1 MQPSLTFSPITLEEF
16 IADYWQRRPV
26 LLRQAIDP
34 DLLQLPADELAGLAC
49 EEGVES
55 RLIRQ
60 QGETDWSLQ
69 HGPLA
74 EEVFGTLP
82 DSHWTLLVQ
91 DVDKFIPEV
100 AALLDAFNFLP
111 DWRID
116 DIMISYAVDQGG
128 VGPHTDNYDVFLVQ
142 AQGRRRWRLS
152 DRDYGDAQLLPDCPL
167 RVLREF
173 HTSEDWILEPGDVL
187 YLPPRIA
194 HWGTAEGECVTWSV
208 GMRGPSQTELLDAW
222 LHHLAA
228 DMRPRHFHDA
238 LAPGRIPPAGI
249 TATEL
254 ETARRLMHDLMPHDD
269 DTFRRWFAAFV
280 TEPKPGFEVQPLEDN
295 LAPGELRARVVSG
308 LPLRRHSW
316 ARFATVQLE
325 EDRQHALCAQG
336 ECFDAPP
343 GLTPA
348 VELLATQRRLEPGH
362 LLSLPRQDLLWPW
375 MATLFNRGLLLLD
388 G

>member
-60 QGETDWSLQ
+60 QGKTDWSLQ

-187 YLPPRIA
+187 YLPPRVA

-208 GMRGPSQTELLDAW
+208 GMRGPSQAELLDAW
-222 LHHLAA
+222 LQHQAEHAS
-228 DMRPRHFHDA
+228 PQHFHDA
-238 LAPGRIPPAGI
+238 LAPGRQPTAGI
-249 TATEL
+249 TGDEL
-254 ETARRLMHDLMPHDD
+254 AHARNLMQQMMPRDD
-269 DTFRRWFAAFV
+269 DVFRRWFAGFV
-280 TEPKPGFEVQPLEDN
+280 TEPKPDFEIRPPEQALSPQ
-295 LAPGELRARVVSG
+295 ELQARVNSG
-308 LPLRRHSW
+308 LSLRRHPW
-316 ARFATVQLE
+316 ARFASIRLAGDQVL
-325 EDRQHALCAQG
+325 LCAQG
-336 ECFDAPP
+336 ECFDAPAA
-343 GLTPA
+343 LKQA
-348 VELLATQRRLEPGH
+348 AELLASQRHLEASL
-362 LLSLPRQDLLWPW
+362 LLSLPSQDTLWPW
-375 MATLFNRGLLLLD
+375 LAALCGRGLLIID
-388 G
+388 A

>member
-1 MQPSLTFSPITLEEF
+1 L
-16 IADYWQRRPV
+16 

-34 DLLQLPADELAGLAC
+34 ERLQLPADELAGLAC

-60 QGETDWSLQ
+60 AGETDWVLQ

-74 EEVFGTLP
+74 EDVFATLP
-82 DSHWTLLVQ
+82 DSRWTLLVQ

-100 AALLDAFNFLP
+100 ADLLDAFDFLP

-152 DRDYGDAQLLPDCPL
+152 DRDYDHAQLLPDCPL

-187 YLPPRIA
+187 YLPPRVA

-208 GMRGPSQTELLDAW
+208 GMRGPSQAELLEAW
-222 LHHLAA
+222 LDHLAERA
-228 DMRPRHFHDA
+228 SPRHFHDA
-238 LAPGRIPPAGI
+238 MAPGRRPPSGI

-254 ETARRLMHDLMPHDD
+254 DTARRLMLELMPRDD
-269 DTFRRWFAAFV
+269 DVFRRWFGEFV
-280 TEPKPGFEVQPLEDN
+280 TEPKPGFEVMPPQDRLSPD
-295 LAPGELRARVVSG
+295 ELRTAVAG
-308 LPLRRHSW
+308 GMPLRRHPW
-316 ARFATVQLE
+316 ARFACIRLLD
-325 EDRQHALCAQG
+325 DRGAALCAQG
-336 ECFDAPP
+336 ACFDASPA
-343 GLTPA
+343 LAPA
-348 VELLATQRRLEPGH
+348 VELLATQRRLAPAQ
-362 LLSLPRQDLLWPW
+362 LLCLPQQEMLWPW
-375 MATLFNRGLLLLD
+375 LEVLYSRGLLLAD